1 MEVNESLFGSQERKS
16 KNWCMYPFNSYSSFF
31 YLIILKKLYK
41 KDLSFINIYGITIT
55 ILLTLSSFLWWE
67 RQNKDI
73 QLVDINSYSILI
85 FYLGIYY
92 LYNKSDK
99 KYIYENLL
107 IIITILV
114 FFITLIKKNNIKL
127 LNYIGVVFS
136 FIIVLYYSENLIQY
150 LGLFLLLLSIILKLC
165 DTHNIIDF
173 NKYNLI
179 SGTGWFH
186 IISALGIYCIL

>member
-1 MEVNESLFGSQERKS
+1 MEVHESLFGSQEQKS

-41 KDLSFINIYGITIT
+41 KDLSFINIYGIIIT
-55 ILLTLSSFLWWE
+55 ISLTVSSFLWWG
-67 RQNKDI
+67 RKNKNI
-73 QLVDINSYSILI
+73 HLVDINSYSILI

-92 LYNKSDK
+92 LYNKSDN

-114 FFITLIKKNNIKL
+114 IFITIVKKNNIKL
-127 LNYIGVVFS
+127 LNYIGVAFS
-136 FIIVLYYSENLIQY
+136 FIILIYYSDSLIQY
-150 LGLFLLLLSIILKLC
+150 LGIFLLLLSIKLKLF
-165 DTHNIIDF
+165 DTYNIIDF

-186 IISALGIYCIL
+186 IFSALGIYCLL